1 MGSCVYISLKYS
13 LPQER
18 RMGKVRMTYP
28 VVHDAKP
35 AYGED
40 CASDLGL
47 IRGNQDDHPYNINFI
62 NKYL

>member
-1 MGSCVYISLKYS
+1 
-13 LPQER
+13 
-18 RMGKVRMTYP
+18 MGKVRMTYP

-47 IRGNQDDHPYNINFI
+47 IRGNQDDHPHNINFI
-62 NKYL
+62 NKYLW